1 MERIYTIADFTEE
14 DAKYLQS
21 RVEIWAD
28 QFNRHAEYIGLKDRA
43 HVGMDIHKMPQVEW
57 DYGYIYTLD
66 PFGEKWEIKFG
77 DNKYKVPKLQVVD
90 KLYSL
95 MDSMV
100 GYKYSSKS
108 KQKTKGESMTHICS
122 MQKKKESL
130 MVCKESSNSDYSFQ
144 LWSANHPENEK
155 GPTRFIYVDKPSSSS
170 GWYDVSKEYVDS
182 YEEEMNRRNGNI
194 SYPYVAK
201 KVMDMIVSGAIKPCQ
216 DPFDTIPNFSR
227 WFKEYPFFISASQ
240 QDILDGKYA
249 TRSESKK
256 RSCSMSKKKESLGKQ
271 SEANFDDLKGMVV
284 SEGTM
289 GVNALIRKYLAVLET
304 YAPDNYK
311 AYIEANPE
319 LKDREMWM
327 ALDVEDK
334 SYIVDELADE
344 LNKIAPEGYYFG
356 ASEGDGACYGF
367 WEVNPNEAKKQ
378 EANGEEYITEWQAD
392 IINGLEKVKDKYGL
406 VIEYNG
412 PFSDEWKEYPTYSV
426 FVRKGGK
433 KEDIGTVGT
442 DYVHAFVDYTSPG
455 MNVSSPHYAKDYSA
469 EEAIQ
474 AILNSANMCLGKK
487 GESKK
492 NEGASD
498 TIKVTDENVMLTVND
513 VYVDN
518 HGGSFSVET
527 PEEGKSYDLLEMQ
540 EMIRGM
546 CEDCTGY
553 ANYSRDGSELLI
565 EVMAGEMDDNGEWTG
580 DYYTAY
586 SFRCI
591 ARIMSYSLEGIID
604 FLDESN

>member
-77 DNKYKVPKLQVVD
+77 DNKYKVPKLKVVD

-108 KQKTKGESMTHICS
+108 KQKTKGESMKHTCS

-130 MVCKESSNSDYSFQ
+130 LKKSEAAGQDMQLHLWFPRYSNASKKVY
-144 LWSANHPENEK
+144 L
-155 GPTRFIYVDKPSSSS
+155 YVVKPSDFE
-170 GWYDVSKEYVDS
+170 GWYDVSNEYHDA
-182 YEEEMNRRNGNI
+182 YEKNAELRNGDVDYEKVRYDVMKQILSGAVKPCEDPMN
-194 SYPYVAK
+194 SHRNFTSLFDSRPYVITQYKQDSLDSKYDECKSEAK
-201 KVMDMIVSGAIKPCQ
+201 KP
-216 DPFDTIPNFSR
+216 T
-227 WFKEYPFFISASQ
+227 
-240 QDILDGKYA
+240 
-249 TRSESKK
+249 
-256 RSCSMSKKKESLGKQ
+256 CSMSKKKESLVKKN
-271 SEANFDDLKGMVV
+271 EAN
-284 SEGTM
+284 S
-289 GVNALIRKYLAVLET
+289 
-304 YAPDNYK
+304 
-311 AYIEANPE
+311 
-319 LKDREMWM
+319 
-327 ALDVEDK
+327 
-334 SYIVDELADE
+334 
-344 LNKIAPEGYYFG
+344 
-356 ASEGDGACYGF
+356 
-367 WEVNPNEAKKQ
+367 
-378 EANGEEYITEWQAD
+378 EEYITEWQAD
-392 IINGLEKVKDKYGL
+392 IIKGLEKVKDKYGL

-412 PFSDEWKEYPTYSV
+412 PFSDQWKEYPTYSV

-492 NEGASD
+492 SEGASD

-513 VYVDN
+513 VYVDD

-527 PEEGKSYDLLEMQ
+527 PEEGKSYNLLEMQ